1 MDEQKLIHD
10 PPQTVLALYQ
20 AVIEFINEGCDIN
33 TLKVADITGRAG
45 IGKGTAYEYF
55 SSKEEI
61 ISSAI
66 LYYVKVCFEK
76 LQVIST
82 DNRTFQ
88 QKINE
93 VMDFI
98 DEHVKDYQ
106 TVLELGCGTGEIA
119 IRLAHLGKQVCA
131 TDISKD
137 MLEVAKYKCIDFKAD
152 VMLSRI
158 DMCDFAVDSQLD
170 LILCLC
176 DSLNYV
182 IDLKNVKQAFEN
194 TYNALK
200 KGGSFIF
207 DIDSMYKMETIL
219 KD

>member
-10 PPQTVLALYQ
+10 PSQKVLAMYQ

-98 DEHVKDYQ
+98 DEHVKEKQ
-106 TVLELGCGTGEIA
+106 GVFFLIKMVLEEGVREGLIREENVFLRRAAVETQLSVYFMYRIA
-119 IRLAHLGKQVCA
+119 AEKKI
-131 TDISKD
+131 
-137 MLEVAKYKCIDFKAD
+137 E
-152 VMLSRI
+152 
-158 DMCDFAVDSQLD
+158 LD
-170 LILCLC
+170 LEADFLRE
-176 DSLNYV
+176 YV
-182 IDLKNVKQAFEN
+182 YQNLLK
-194 TYNALK
+194 LL
-200 KGGSFIF
+200 G
-207 DIDSMYKMETIL
+207 
-219 KD
+219 

>member
-1 MDEQKLIHD
+1 MDEQKLIQD
-10 PPQTVLALYQ
+10 PSQKVLAMYQ

-45 IGKGTAYEYF
+45 IGKGTAYEFF

-98 DEHVKDYQ
+98 DEHVKEKQ
-106 TVLELGCGTGEIA
+106 GVFFLIKMVLESYEIPKNLKDEYEIIDCIVEEGVREGL
-119 IRLAHLGKQVCA
+119 IREENVFLRRAAVETQ
-131 TDISKD
+131 
-137 MLEVAKYKCIDFKAD
+137 
-152 VMLSRI
+152 LSVYFMYRI
-158 DMCDFAVDSQLD
+158 AAEKKIELD
-170 LILCLC
+170 LEADFLRE
-176 DSLNYV
+176 YV
-182 IDLKNVKQAFEN
+182 YQNLLK
-194 TYNALK
+194 LL
-200 KGGSFIF
+200 G
-207 DIDSMYKMETIL
+207 
-219 KD
+219 

>member
-1 MDEQKLIHD
+1 MK
-10 PPQTVLALYQ
+10 A
-20 AVIEFINEGCDIN
+20 GDIN

-98 DEHVKDYQ
+98 DEHVKEKQ
-106 TVLELGCGTGEIA
+106 GVFFLIKMVLESYEIPKNLKDEYERMKHQCCDKEKNEIIDCIVEEGVREGL
-119 IRLAHLGKQVCA
+119 IREKNVFLRRAAVETQ
-131 TDISKD
+131 
-137 MLEVAKYKCIDFKAD
+137 
-152 VMLSRI
+152 LSVYFMYRI
-158 DMCDFAVDSQLD
+158 AAEKKIELD
-170 LILCLC
+170 LEADFLRE
-176 DSLNYV
+176 YV
-182 IDLKNVKQAFEN
+182 YQNLLK
-194 TYNALK
+194 LL
-200 KGGSFIF
+200 G
-207 DIDSMYKMETIL
+207 
-219 KD
+219 

>member
-10 PPQTVLALYQ
+10 PPQKVLALYQ

-98 DEHVKDYQ
+98 DEHVKEKQ
-106 TVLELGCGTGEIA
+106 GLHCGGGCPRRSDPGGD
-119 IRLAHLGKQVCA
+119 CFP
-131 TDISKD
+131 
-137 MLEVAKYKCIDFKAD
+137 AK
-152 VMLSRI
+152 SRGRNPA
-158 DMCDFAVDSQLD
+158 FGLF
-170 LILCLC
+170 
-176 DSLNYV
+176 YV
-182 IDLKNVKQAFEN
+182 PHRSREKNR
-194 TYNALK
+194 T
-200 KGGSFIF
+200 
-207 DIDSMYKMETIL
+207 
-219 KD
+219 

>member
-10 PPQTVLALYQ
+10 PSQKVLALYQ

-98 DEHVKDYQ
+98 DEHVKEKQ
-106 TVLELGCGTGEIA
+106 GVFFLIKMVLESYEIPKNLKDEYERMKHQCCDKEKNEIIDCIVEEGVREGL
-119 IRLAHLGKQVCA
+119 IREKNVFLRRAAVETQ
-131 TDISKD
+131 
-137 MLEVAKYKCIDFKAD
+137 
-152 VMLSRI
+152 LSVYFMYRI
-158 DMCDFAVDSQLD
+158 AAEKKMELD
-170 LILCLC
+170 LEA
-176 DSLNYV
+176 DSLREHIYQN
-182 IDLKNVKQAFEN
+182 
-194 TYNALK
+194 
-200 KGGSFIF
+200 
-207 DIDSMYKMETIL
+207 IL
-219 KD
+219 KLLG

>member
-10 PPQTVLALYQ
+10 PSQKVLAMYQ

-98 DEHVKDYQ
+98 DEHVKEKQ
-106 TVLELGCGTGEIA
+106 GVFFLIKMVLESYEIPKNLKDEYE
-119 IRLAHLGKQVCA
+119 RMKQQCC
-131 TDISKD
+131 DKEKNEIID
-137 MLEVAKYKCIDFKAD
+137 CIVENVFLRRAA
-152 VMLSRI
+152 VETQLSVYFMYRI
-158 DMCDFAVDSQLD
+158 AAEKKIELD
-170 LILCLC
+170 LEADFLRE
-176 DSLNYV
+176 YV
-182 IDLKNVKQAFEN
+182 YQNLLK
-194 TYNALK
+194 LL
-200 KGGSFIF
+200 G
-207 DIDSMYKMETIL
+207 
-219 KD
+219 

>member
-1 MDEQKLIHD
+1 MDEQKLIHN
-10 PPQTVLALYQ
+10 PPQKVLALYQ

-98 DEHVKDYQ
+98 DEHVKEKQ
-106 TVLELGCGTGEIA
+106 GVFFLIKMVLESYEIP
-119 IRLAHLGKQVCA
+119 
-131 TDISKD
+131 
-137 MLEVAKYKCIDFKAD
+137 
-152 VMLSRI
+152 
-158 DMCDFAVDSQLD
+158 
-170 LILCLC
+170 
-176 DSLNYV
+176 
-182 IDLKNVKQAFEN
+182 KN
-194 TYNALK
+194 
-200 KGGSFIF
+200 
-207 DIDSMYKMETIL
+207 L
-219 KD
+219 KDEYERMKHQCCDKEKTRLSTALWRRVSAKV

>member
-10 PPQTVLALYQ
+10 PSQKVLALYQ

-98 DEHVKDYQ
+98 DEHVKEKQ
-106 TVLELGCGTGEIA
+106 GVFFLIKMVLESYEIPKN
-119 IRLAHLGKQVCA
+119 L
-131 TDISKD
+131 KD
-137 MLEVAKYKCIDFKAD
+137 AVETQ
-152 VMLSRI
+152 LSVYFMYRI
-158 DMCDFAVDSQLD
+158 AAEKKIELD
-170 LILCLC
+170 LEADFLRE
-176 DSLNYV
+176 YV
-182 IDLKNVKQAFEN
+182 YQNLLK
-194 TYNALK
+194 LL
-200 KGGSFIF
+200 G
-207 DIDSMYKMETIL
+207 
-219 KD
+219 

>member
-10 PPQTVLALYQ
+10 PSQKVLAMYQ

-82 DNRTFQ
+82 GGRTFQ

-98 DEHVKDYQ
+98 DEHVKEKQ
-106 TVLELGCGTGEIA
+106 GVFFLFKLVL
-119 IRLAHLGKQVCA
+119 
-131 TDISKD
+131 
-137 MLEVAKYKCIDFKAD
+137 
-152 VMLSRI
+152 
-158 DMCDFAVDSQLD
+158 
-170 LILCLC
+170 
-176 DSLNYV
+176 
-182 IDLKNVKQAFEN
+182 
-194 TYNALK
+194 
-200 KGGSFIF
+200 
-207 DIDSMYKMETIL
+207 
-219 KD
+219 

>member
-10 PPQTVLALYQ
+10 PSQKVLAMYQ

-98 DEHVKDYQ
+98 DEHVKERQ
-106 TVLELGCGTGEIA
+106 GVFFLIKMVLESYEIP
-119 IRLAHLGKQVCA
+119 
-131 TDISKD
+131 
-137 MLEVAKYKCIDFKAD
+137 
-152 VMLSRI
+152 
-158 DMCDFAVDSQLD
+158 
-170 LILCLC
+170 
-176 DSLNYV
+176 
-182 IDLKNVKQAFEN
+182 KN
-194 TYNALK
+194 
-200 KGGSFIF
+200 
-207 DIDSMYKMETIL
+207 L
-219 KD
+219 KDEYERMKQQCCDKEKNEIIDCIVEEGVREGLIREENVFLRRAAVETQLSVYFMYRIAAEKKSS

>member
-10 PPQTVLALYQ
+10 PSQKVLAMYQ

-98 DEHVKDYQ
+98 DEHVKEKQ
-106 TVLELGCGTGEIA
+106 GVFFLIKMVLESYEIP
-119 IRLAHLGKQVCA
+119 
-131 TDISKD
+131 
-137 MLEVAKYKCIDFKAD
+137 
-152 VMLSRI
+152 
-158 DMCDFAVDSQLD
+158 
-170 LILCLC
+170 
-176 DSLNYV
+176 
-182 IDLKNVKQAFEN
+182 KN
-194 TYNALK
+194 
-200 KGGSFIF
+200 
-207 DIDSMYKMETIL
+207 L
-219 KD
+219 KDEYERGGGCPRRSDPGGECFPAKSRGRNPAFGLFYVPHRSREKNGA

>member
-10 PPQTVLALYQ
+10 PPQKVLALYQ

-98 DEHVKDYQ
+98 DEHVKEKQ
-106 TVLELGCGTGEIA
+106 PA
-119 IRLAHLGKQVCA
+119 AHGRRSSAGRVPA
-131 TDISKD
+131 ARDT
-137 MLEVAKYKCIDFKAD
+137 AP
-152 VMLSRI
+152 
-158 DMCDFAVDSQLD
+158 DS
-170 LILCLC
+170 C
-176 DSLNYV
+176 SLP
-182 IDLKNVKQAFEN
+182 A
-194 TYNALK
+194 ACP
-200 KGGSFIF
+200 
-207 DIDSMYKMETIL
+207 
-219 KD
+219 